1 MADTKA
7 SAACLPRGEK
17 REKFRMM
24 ERLKATIRIRVWKS
38 CDLNLLSLELA
49 TVTGVLGSPYSR
61 SNPDFVQSH
70 PKEILSQDLCI
81 TTGVVWIFALGFS
94 KSFNMIIHVIHLGL
108 NCVLQ
113 SPKFSYSLSLP
124 FFSSSFTSSCL
135 FLFPPSPLLF
145 SCSLSQID
153 VCPL

>member
-17 REKFRMM
+17 RENFRMM

-81 TTGVVWIFALGFS
+81 TTGVV
-94 KSFNMIIHVIHLGL
+94 
-108 NCVLQ
+108 
-113 SPKFSYSLSLP
+113 
-124 FFSSSFTSSCL
+124 
-135 FLFPPSPLLF
+135 
-145 SCSLSQID
+145 
-153 VCPL
+153 

>member
-7 SAACLPRGEK
+7 SAVCLPRGEK
-17 REKFRMM
+17 REKFPRFGMM

-70 PKEILSQDLCI
+70 PKEILS
-81 TTGVVWIFALGFS
+81 
-94 KSFNMIIHVIHLGL
+94 
-108 NCVLQ
+108 
-113 SPKFSYSLSLP
+113 
-124 FFSSSFTSSCL
+124 
-135 FLFPPSPLLF
+135 
-145 SCSLSQID
+145 
-153 VCPL
+153 